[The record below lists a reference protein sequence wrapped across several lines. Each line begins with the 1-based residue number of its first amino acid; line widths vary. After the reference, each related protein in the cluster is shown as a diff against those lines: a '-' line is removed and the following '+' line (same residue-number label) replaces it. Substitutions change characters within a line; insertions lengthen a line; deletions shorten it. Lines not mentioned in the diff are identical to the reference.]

1 MNEHE
6 ALAERAAESA
16 QTVALLGGLDSGKT
30 TLSRMILRT
39 AVGAGRICA
48 FVDADVGQ
56 KTTGPPTTIGMK
68 LIRGLDDLEPT
79 RLAAADELYF
89 VGSTSPEGNLLP
101 IVTGTARLV
110 LRARELGA
118 EFVVVDTS
126 GLVSGLEG
134 EVLKFHK
141 FELLAPDMVVGLQRG
156 EEMLPLL
163 GIIQR
168 FFSCEVIAVGVHP
181 DVAPTSADE
190 RAAKRE
196 AAMRAYFETAPLQRW
211 RVKPTVF
218 MPALPPLFDLAQ
230 IDRLL
235 VGLSDGKGSALGL
248 GFLEHSVAEGLLR
261 LASPVADAPKA
272 LRLGAVRLDEEFR
285 AKRVDLRGL
294 FGSD

>member
-1 MNEHE
+1 VNEHE
-6 ALAERAAESA
+6 ALAERAAA
-16 QTVALLGGLDSGKT
+16 TTQTVALLGGLDSGKT
-30 TLSRMILRT
+30 TLSKLILRK
-39 AVGAGRICA
+39 AVGSGRSCA

-56 KTTGPPTTIGMK
+56 KTTGPPTTIGLK
-68 LIRGLDDLEPT
+68 LIRGFDDLEAGH
-79 RLAAADELYF
+79 LAIADELYF

-110 LRARELGA
+110 SRAREMGA

-141 FELLAPDMVVGLQRG
+141 FELLGPDMVIGLQRG

-168 FFSCEVIAVGVHP
+168 FFSCEVIALDVHP
-181 DVAPTSADE
+181 DVQPTSADE

-196 AAMRAYFETAPLQRW
+196 GAMRDYFASAPLQRW

-218 MPALPPLFDLAQ
+218 MPALPPFFDLAHL
-230 IDRLL
+230 DRLL

-248 GFLEHSVAEGLLR
+248 GFLEHSAEEGVLR
-261 LASPVADAPKA
+261 LASPVAEGPKA
-272 LRLGAVRLDEEFR
+272 LRLGAVRLDEEYR

-294 FGSD
+294 FGTD